1 MWSIHRHLYLLSIL
15 LVGVPGVNAAS
26 DLETAK
32 KEGSVVFYS
41 AMSADHVEKLRE
53 AFERKYPFIKVN
65 ALRGNSERIQSRVL
79 TEARA
84 GTQLAD
90 VISND
95 GFSSWVLREKGL
107 LQSYK
112 SKETEAVPQQF
123 RDPEGLMSCCL
134 YILTNVIGY
143 HTGLV
148 GKKDIPKTYE
158 DLLDPK
164 WRGKLGMDADEVEW
178 FAVLLHLWGKERAIN
193 YLQALMK
200 QKPILRRGHTL
211 QTQLLAAGEFPIAV
225 NLFGYRVLEFQER
238 GASVD
243 IIHADPVVVQMN
255 YLMLAGK
262 APHPHAGMLF
272 IDYVLSQEGQ
282 ALVAGLGRTVLRP
295 GVKSRHSR
303 LTEGVNL
310 HPMKPEYA
318 KSLDEVSKLYYSIV
332 K

>member
-1 MWSIHRHLYLLSIL
+1 LLLSIL
-15 LVGVPGVNAAS
+15 LVGVERVNAAP
-26 DLETAK
+26 DLEMAK

-53 AFERKYPFIKVN
+53 AFERKYPFIKVKT
-65 ALRGNSERIQSRVL
+65 LRGNSERIQSRVL

-112 SKETEAVPQQF
+112 SKETEAVPEQF
-123 RDPEGLMSCCL
+123 RDPEGRMSCCL

-143 HTGLV
+143 NTGLL

-164 WRGKLGMDADEVEW
+164 WTGKLGMDADEVEW
-178 FAVLLHLWGKERAIN
+178 FAVLLHLWGKERAVN

-243 IIHADPVVVQMN
+243 IVHADPVVVQMN

-295 GVKSRHSR
+295 GVKSRYSR

-318 KSLDEVSKLYYSIV
+318 KNLDEVSKLYYSIV

>member
-1 MWSIHRHLYLLSIL
+1 MWSIHMLFLLFWSLI
-15 LVGVPGVNAAS
+15 VGLSRVEAAP
-26 DLETAK
+26 DLDMAK

-53 AFERKYPFIKVN
+53 AFERKYPFIKVKTF
-65 ALRGNSERIQSRVL
+65 RGNSERIQSRVL

-84 GTQLAD
+84 GSQLAD

-95 GFSSWVLREKGL
+95 GFSSWVLRDKGI
-107 LQSYK
+107 LQSYR
-112 SKETEAVPQQF
+112 SKETEAVPERF

-143 HTGLV
+143 NTGLV
-148 GKKDIPKTYE
+148 AKKDIPRTYE

-178 FAVLLHLWGKERAIN
+178 FLVLLHLWGKERAVH

-211 QTQLLAAGEFPIAV
+211 QTQLLAAGEFPVAV

-303 LTEGVNL
+303 LTEGVQL
-310 HPMKPEYA
+310 YPMKPEYA
-318 KSLDEVSKLYYSIV
+318 KNLDEVSKLYYSIV